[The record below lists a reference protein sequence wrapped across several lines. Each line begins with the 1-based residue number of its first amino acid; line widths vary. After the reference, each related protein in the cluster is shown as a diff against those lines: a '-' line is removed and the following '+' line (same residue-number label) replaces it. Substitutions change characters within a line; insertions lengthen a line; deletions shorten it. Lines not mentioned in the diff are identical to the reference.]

1 MEGAAY
7 PAGARLATQCAVN
20 QRDGRVTA
28 QTIAAQTGAPG
39 QIEGPVG
46 PGASAVEPAL
56 SSLRANA
63 AAWVATGTA
72 ERIRLLEHVLQDVA
86 AVADRWATACI
97 SAEGLDPNE
106 PSSGEEALVGPY
118 FFLRNVRL
126 LRDALRDI
134 ERHGVPRIPGPVR
147 TRPDGQV
154 TARVF
159 PTSVYDRL
167 FYPGITGEVWMEP
180 GVTAEGLSGTQALA
194 YHGSAGTTGRVCLVL
209 GAGNVSSIG
218 PMDIICKLFVDNS
231 VVMFKPHPV
240 TAYLGP
246 ILELGLRALV
256 ERGVLRFVAGGADVG
271 AVLCRH
277 PEMDEVHITG
287 SNRTYDAI
295 VFGPGSDGQD
305 RKSRDERLIDKP
317 VSAELG
323 NVSPVIVVPGRW
335 SAAEIAGQA
344 ENIATMLTNNGGFN
358 CNAARVIVTHAG
370 WSQREQLLAAV
381 RDRLSRTAP
390 RVAYYPGAGTRF
402 DAFVAA
408 HPEARQLGRRTDN
421 RLPWAIVEGVDP
433 EQRDDICFT
442 TEAFC
447 SVFAETALPADSTAE
462 FVDRAVAFAN
472 DTLWGT
478 LNATVIVHPRTQREP
493 VAAAAVERAL
503 ADLRYG
509 TVSLNAWA
517 AVGFAVG
524 VMPWGAYPGNSPT
537 AIGSGVGMVHNT
549 MMFARAQ
556 KSVIRAPFRPLLKPV
571 WYVSHRTAHRL
582 TPRLSRFEASPS
594 LAALPAIVALALRG

>member
-1 MEGAAY
+1 VAAPTTAAPTGAAV
-7 PAGARLATQCAVN
+7 L
-20 QRDGRVTA
+20 D
-28 QTIAAQTGAPG
+28 QTT
-39 QIEGPVG
+39 VG
-46 PGASAVEPAL
+46 PWLAAL
-56 SSLRANA
+56 DPPLGTLRANA
-63 AAWVATGTA
+63 AAWVATGPA
-72 ERIRLLEHVLQDVA
+72 ERIRLLEQVLRDVV
-86 AVADRWATACI
+86 AVAHRWAAACI
-97 SAEGLDPNE
+97 SAEGLDPKD
-106 PSSGEEALVGPY
+106 PSSGEEALVGPC
-118 FFLRNVRL
+118 FFVRNVRL

-134 ERHGVPRIPGPVR
+134 ERHGVPQIPGAVR

-159 PTSVYDRL
+159 PISAYDRL

-180 GVTAEGLSGTQALA
+180 GVTAEGLSGTQAIA
-194 YHGSAGTTGRVCLVL
+194 YRDGVDAAGRVCLVL
-209 GAGNVSSIG
+209 GGGNVSSIG
-218 PMDIICKLFVDNS
+218 PMDIVSKLFVENS
-231 VVMFKPHPV
+231 VVVFKLHPV
-240 TAYLGP
+240 NAYLGP

-256 ERGVLRFVAGGADVG
+256 ERGVVRFVTGGADVG
-271 AVLCRH
+271 AALCRH
-277 PEMDEVHITG
+277 PEVDEIHMTG
-287 SNRTYDAI
+287 SDRTYDAI
-295 VFGPGSDGQD
+295 VFGPGSEGRD
-305 RKSRDERLIDKP
+305 RKARGERLIHKP

-335 SAAEIAGQA
+335 SAADIASQA
-344 ENIATMLTNNGGFN
+344 ENIASMLTNNGGFN
-358 CNAARVIVTHAG
+358 CNAARVLVTHAG

-381 RDRLSRTAP
+381 RDWLSRTAP
-390 RVAYYPGAGTRF
+390 RVAYYPGAATRF
-402 DAFVAA
+402 DAFVTA
-408 HPEARQLGRRTDN
+408 HPEARQLGRRTED

-447 SVFAETALPADSTAE
+447 SVFTETALPADSTAE

-493 VAAAAVERAL
+493 AAGAAVERAL

-509 TVSLNAWA
+509 TVALNAWA
-517 AVGFAVG
+517 ALGFALG
-524 VMPWGAYPGNSPT
+524 VMPWGAFPGNSPT
-537 AIGSGVGMVHNT
+537 AIGSGAEMVHNT
-549 MMFARAQ
+549 MMFAHPQ

-594 LAALPAIVALALRG
+594 PAALPAIVALAILG

>member
-1 MEGAAY
+1 M
-7 PAGARLATQCAVN
+7 
-20 QRDGRVTA
+20 
-28 QTIAAQTGAPG
+28 
-39 QIEGPVG
+39 
-46 PGASAVEPAL
+46 
-56 SSLRANA
+56 
-63 AAWVATGTA
+63 
-72 ERIRLLEHVLQDVA
+72 
-86 AVADRWATACI
+86 AVADRWAAACI
-97 SAEGLDPNE
+97 SAEGLDPE
-106 PSSGEEALVGPY
+106 DPSSGEEALVGPY
-118 FFLRNVRL
+118 FFVRNVRL

-134 ERHGVPRIPGPVR
+134 ERHGVPGIAGSVR
-147 TRPDGQV
+147 TRRDGQV

-159 PTSVYDRL
+159 PISVYDWL
-167 FYPGITGEVWMEP
+167 FYPGISAEVWMEP
-180 GVTAEGLSGTQALA
+180 GVSTQGLSHTQALA
-194 YHGSAGTTGRVCLVL
+194 YRGGGDSAGRVSLVL

-218 PMDIICKLFVDNS
+218 PMDILSKLFVENS
-231 VVMFKPHPV
+231 VVVFKPHPV
-240 TAYLGP
+240 NEYLRP
-246 ILELGLRALV
+246 ILEVGLRALV
-256 ERGVLRFVAGGADVG
+256 ERGVVRFVAGGADVG
-271 AVLCRH
+271 AALCRH
-277 PEMDEVHITG
+277 PEVDDIHMTG
-287 SNRTYDAI
+287 SDRTYEAI
-295 VFGPGSDGQD
+295 VFGPGAGGQE
-305 RKSRDERLIDKP
+305 RKARDERLIHKP

-335 SAAEIAGQA
+335 SAADMASQA

-390 RVAYYPGAGTRF
+390 RVAYYPGAAARF
-402 DAFVAA
+402 DAFAAA
-408 HPEARQLGRRTDN
+408 HPEMRQLGQRTDE

-472 DTLWGT
+472 DALWGT
-478 LNATVIVHPRTQREP
+478 LNATLIVDPRTQREP
-493 VAAAAVERAL
+493 ATGAAVERAL

-517 AVGFAVG
+517 ALGFGLG
-524 VMPWGAYPGNSPT
+524 VLPWGAFPGNFPT

-549 MMFARAQ
+549 LMFARPQ

-582 TPRLSRFEASPS
+582 TPRLCRFEASPS
-594 LAALPAIVALALRG
+594 LGALPAIVALAIRG

>member
-1 MEGAAY
+1 MAA
-7 PAGARLATQCAVN
+7 TT
-20 QRDGRVTA
+20 TA
-28 QTIAAQTGAPG
+28 APG
-39 QIEGPVG
+39 GALVRDKATAGP
-46 PGASAVEPAL
+46 PGAVLDRAL
-56 SSLRANA
+56 STLRANA
-63 AAWVATGTA
+63 AAWVATGPA
-72 ERIRLLEHVLQDVA
+72 ERIRLLEQVLRDVV
-86 AVADRWATACI
+86 AVADQWAAACI
-97 SAEGLDPNE
+97 SAEGLDPQD
-106 PSSGEEALVGPY
+106 PSSGEEALVGPC
-118 FFLRNVRL
+118 FFVRNVRL

-134 ERHGVPRIPGPVR
+134 ERHGVPRIPGAVR

-159 PTSVYDRL
+159 PISAYDRL

-180 GVTAEGLSGTQALA
+180 GVTAEGLFETQAVA
-194 YHGSAGTTGRVCLVL
+194 YHGGANARGRVCLVL

-218 PMDIICKLFVDNS
+218 PMDIVSKLFVENS
-231 VVMFKPHPV
+231 VVIFKLHPV
-240 TAYLGP
+240 NAYLGS

-256 ERGVLRFVAGGADVG
+256 ERGVVRFVAGGADVG
-271 AVLCRH
+271 AALCRH
-277 PEMDEVHITG
+277 PEVDDIHMTG
-287 SNRTYDAI
+287 SDRTYDAI
-295 VFGPGSDGQD
+295 VFGPGSEGQD
-305 RKSRDERLIDKP
+305 RKARGERLIEKP

-335 SAAEIAGQA
+335 SAADIASQA

-408 HPEARQLGRRTDN
+408 HPEARQLGRRTHD

-447 SVFAETALPADSTAE
+447 SLFAETALPADSTAE

-478 LNATVIVHPRTQREP
+478 LNATLIVHPRSQREP
-493 VAAAAVERAL
+493 ATGAAVERAL

-509 TVSLNAWA
+509 TISLNAWA
-517 AVGFAVG
+517 ALGFGLG
-524 VMPWGAYPGNSPT
+524 VMPWGAFPGNSPT

-549 MMFARAQ
+549 MMFANPQ

-571 WYVSHRTAHRL
+571 WYASHRTAHRL

-594 LAALPAIVALALRG
+594 PAALPAIVALAIRG